1 MASDHQQA
9 AFLPAVQLHHDFP
22 TPMIIY
28 FFELA
33 NVACIARQYVAK
45 D

>member
-1 MASDHQQA
+1 MVSHHQQE
-9 AFLPAVQLHHDFP
+9 AFLPAVQLHDDLP
-22 TPMIIY
+22 TAMIVY
-28 FFELA
+28 LFELA